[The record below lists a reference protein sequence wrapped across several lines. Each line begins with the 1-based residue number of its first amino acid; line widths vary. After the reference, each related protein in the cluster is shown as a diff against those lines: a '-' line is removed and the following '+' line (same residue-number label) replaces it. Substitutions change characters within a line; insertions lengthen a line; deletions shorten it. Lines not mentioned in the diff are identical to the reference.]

1 MMTFKEFYLQSSKGN
16 KISSSTTEEIQTTT
30 CRIKFWI
37 GSRSGRQPSVGLTL
51 HERPAMQA
59 EVGSRVIP

>member
-16 KISSSTTEEIQTTT
+16 KISSSTTEEIKTHNMP
-30 CRIKFWI
+30 IKFWI

-51 HERPAMQA
+51 HERPAMRP